1 MQVTKQAV
9 FALGDREYGFDIMD
23 VNTIEK
29 VIPILP
35 VANIPTNFKGIIQLR
50 GETIPVYSLRRKF
63 GLPDVPTDDNTRYII
78 TKTGG
83 LLVAYEV
90 DQMKEIVQLE
100 PEQLNEFP
108 SILKNLNTSYVK
120 FVTNVNGRL
129 ILGLDQNK
137 IMAQEEEAMIK
148 SEMGILHGRADSEI
162 K

>member
-1 MQVTKQAV
+1 MQSTKQAV

-35 VANIPTNFKGIIQLR
+35 VANIPANFKGIIQLR

-78 TKTGG
+78 AKAGG
-83 LLVAYEV
+83 MLVAYEV

-100 PEQLNEFP
+100 QDQLNEFP
-108 SILKNLNTSYVK
+108 SILKSLNTSYVK

-137 IMAQEEEAMIK
+137 LMAQEEEAMLNRK
-148 SEMGILHGRADSEI
+148 WDS
-162 K
+162 

>member
-35 VANIPTNFKGIIQLR
+35 VANIPSNFKGIIQLR

-90 DQMKEIVQLE
+90 DQMKEIVELE
-100 PEQLNEFP
+100 QEQLNEFP
-108 SILKNLNTSYVK
+108 PILKNENTSYVK
-120 FVTNVNGRL
+120 FVTNVKGRL
-129 ILGLDQNK
+129 ILGLDHNK
-137 IMAQEEEAMIK
+137 IMAQEEETMIK
-148 SEMGILHGRADSEI
+148 SKMGNITIKTDSEV
-162 K
+162 

>member
-1 MQVTKQAV
+1 MQSTKQAV
-9 FALGDREYGFDIMD
+9 FALGDSEYSFDIMD

-35 VANIPTNFKGIIQLR
+35 VANIPKNFKGIIQLR

-63 GLPDVPTDDNTRYII
+63 GLPDIPTDDNTRYII
-78 TKTGG
+78 TKTGEM
-83 LLVAYEV
+83 LMAFEV

-100 PEQLNEFP
+100 QEHLNEFP
-108 SILKNLNTSYVK
+108 PILKSLNTSYVK

-129 ILGLDQNK
+129 ILGLDQNN

-148 SEMGILHGRADSEI
+148 SGIGMISNKAD
-162 K
+162 

>member
-1 MQVTKQAV
+1 MQSTKQAV

-35 VANIPTNFKGIIQLR
+35 VANIPNNFKGIIQLR

-78 TKTGG
+78 TKTSGM
-83 LLVAYEV
+83 LVAYEV
-90 DQMKEIVQLE
+90 DQMKEIIQLE
-100 PEQLNEFP
+100 QNQLNDFP
-108 SILKNLNTSYVK
+108 PILKSLNTSYVK
-120 FVTNVNGRL
+120 FVTNVDGRL

-137 IMAQEEEAMIK
+137 IMAQEEEAMMK
-148 SEMGILHGRADSEI
+148 SEMGFMSSKAD
-162 K
+162 

>member
-1 MQVTKQAV
+1 MQSTKQAV
-9 FALGDREYGFDIMD
+9 FALGDREYGFDIME

-35 VANIPTNFKGIIQLR
+35 VANIPTNFKGIMQLR

-78 TKTGG
+78 IKTGG
-83 LLVAYEV
+83 MLVAYEV

-100 PEQLNEFP
+100 QEQLNEFP

-129 ILGLDQNK
+129 ILGLDHNK
-137 IMAQEEEAMIK
+137 IMAQEEEAMIAN
-148 SEMGILHGRADSEI
+148 SIVNI
-162 K
+162 KRESGL